1 MIRRQNS
8 KQSNTSSLNSK
19 SVLDSQRSSEKNSFC
34 LFSDSKSKDI
44 KRRNSSAIVSK
55 EEVKLVLNEINLLPQ
70 YADPSLKK
78 SSLSTANEYITSTY
92 IPNYSDEDFR
102 AVAAKYHLEYLKQL
116 KIQLDQLDYN
126 CPGCDNIEIFD
137 SIGYVA
143 TLSNMYKS
151 EKEKGGKNKKL
162 IEKLKDL
169 PSLCY
174 RWRKIK
180 GDGNCFYRA
189 VFFSYLESFL
199 LYEENSLRF
208 RDIIIDIALK
218 CEEPKMQE
226 ILKQYNIK
234 QENIMLC
241 LFVIYFILDNKSDPK
256 CVKNAYS
263 YLIKCF
269 NNSPQFDSGII
280 LYFRY
285 ILYKFLSQNENKCY
299 TKDFCVQLGNLLP
312 AEYESND
319 GFMFNKFYD
328 EFLLRLFKDAEKI
341 IIYITPYVLDINLN
355 ILMFQENQTLENM
368 KFLQHAENTQDFGNI
383 ITILY
388 RGAHYDISYNQ
399 RFVKDYEEY
408 INIYTYDY
416 FMVKQ
421 RKREI
426 EMQRQIAR
434 QREEEER
441 LKKIQEEREKRE
453 KEDKISI
460 IDPIVKNGKK
470 NRPGSINMVINENNN
485 VDNENRK
492 EIDSVYDVINNGGH
506 QVIENQPK
514 EMEFDLEEQKS
525 LDDDLNE
532 RNKGEAINSLRK
544 SLQLDTS
551 NLSGKQKIKNIEQYQ
566 NKNVVP
572 NSFLKK
578 SNFPKTNQGIDKTS
592 TSFKNVELFDKKK
605 QVPIKPN
612 PSLKQSECHPTKL
625 KNKKTITTPSAIQK
639 RLKNY
644 LKQKKNI
651 IPMKKQ
657 IEVVDLEI
665 KAKVAV
671 TNKFKEDEIKS
682 KIKEIK
688 KKNETNDNNQL
699 LIKTDIHKIKAKSK
713 TMKLTEET
721 HSETNDTTKEESQRC
736 RSCFEL
742 ITKENGYLLCN
753 KCLLVVIKTILCK
766 RCRNYIQRNKI
777 PTNILIR
784 QTFLASID
792 LEEIQINKKKVNLNQ
807 LLNAY
812 NSNREEQ
819 EQKIEKKNLIREI
832 QSLVCVN
839 CDKINQNFKSNSIIF
854 PCGCSICSLNCLKE
868 YAKTITHLLLNHSFN
883 ELYTCLCNKSYNEKQ
898 LEELNQLYQKETKED
913 MLSTQITQYKDSYK
927 CAQCSKSFEEL
938 RKQKDKLLYE
948 IQCSYET
955 NNDSTIKHYI
965 CKNCNG
971 KLKANNYLKY
981 LKMEEGMPHILCS
994 ICGLKHYIQS
1004 CTEEKL

>member
-1 MIRRQNS
+1 MIQRQNS
-8 KQSNTSSLNSK
+8 KQSKTSSLNSK
-19 SVLDSQRSSEKNSFC
+19 SVLDSQRSFDKNSFT
-34 LFSDSKSKDI
+34 LFNDSRTKDI

-70 YADPSLKK
+70 YADPNLKK
-78 SSLSTANEYITSTY
+78 SSFSTANEYITSTY
-92 IPNYSDEDFR
+92 IPNYTDEDFK

-126 CPGCDNIEIFD
+126 DPNCDNIEIFD

-151 EKEKGGKNKKL
+151 EKERGGKNKQL

-199 LYEENSLRF
+199 LYKENSLRF

-218 CEEPKMQE
+218 CEEPKMKE

-234 QENIMLC
+234 QENIILC
-241 LFVIYFILDNKSDPK
+241 LFVIYFILDNKNDPN

-312 AEYESND
+312 AEYENND
-319 GFMFNKFYD
+319 GSFMFNKFYD
-328 EFLLRLFKDAEKI
+328 EFLLKLFKDAEKI

-368 KFLQHAENTQDFGNI
+368 KFLQHAENTQDFSNI

-408 INIYTYDY
+408 INIYTYEY

-421 RKREI
+421 RQREI

-434 QREEEER
+434 QKEEEER

-485 VDNENRK
+485 IENENRK
-492 EIDSVYDVINNGGH
+492 DIESVYDVNNGGNM
-506 QVIENQPK
+506 ESQPK

-532 RNKGEAINSLRK
+532 RNRGEPINQLRK
-544 SLQLDTS
+544 SLRLDTS
-551 NLSGKQKIKNIEQYQ
+551 NLSGKQKIKNIDLQYQ
-566 NKNVVP
+566 NQNVVP
-572 NSFLKK
+572 NSFLYK
-578 SNFPKTNQGIDKTS
+578 SNFPKTNQVMDKTS
-592 TSFKNVELFDKKK
+592 PAYRNIELFKDKKN
-605 QVPIKPN
+605 PIKPN
-612 PSLKQSECHPTKL
+612 PDLKQSEVHKTTL
-625 KNKKTITTPSAIQK
+625 KNKKKTNTPSIIQK
-639 RLKNY
+639 ALKNH
-644 LKQKKNI
+644 LKQHKNI
-651 IPMKKQ
+651 IPMKKK

-665 KAKVAV
+665 KAKVSV

-688 KKNETNDNNQL
+688 KKNATNDNNAL
-699 LIKTDIHKIKAKSK
+699 LIKTDIHKIKAQSKS
-713 TMKLTEET
+713 MKLTEENNT
-721 HSETNDTTKEESQRC
+721 TTKEESQRC
-736 RSCFEL
+736 RSCLE
-742 ITKENGYLLCN
+742 IISKENGYLLCN
-753 KCLLVVIKTILCK
+753 KCLLVVIKNILCK
-766 RCRNYIQRNKI
+766 RCRNYIQRNKS
-777 PTNILIR
+777 PTTLVIR

-812 NSNREEQ
+812 NSNRNEQ

-868 YAKTITHLLLNHSFN
+868 YSTTIMKLLLNHSFN
-883 ELYTCLCNKSYNEKQ
+883 ELYTCLCNKSYTEKQ
-898 LEELNQLYQKETKED
+898 LEELNQLYKKETNED
-913 MLSTQITQYKDSYK
+913 MLSTPITQYKNSYK
-927 CAQCSKSFEEL
+927 CAQCSKSFEEI
-938 RKQKDKLLYE
+938 RKQKDKQLYE
-948 IQCSYET
+948 IQCSNET
-955 NNDSTIKHYI
+955 NNVSTIKHYL
-965 CKNCNG
+965 CKKCNG

-981 LKMEEGMPHILCS
+981 LKMEEGMPHILCA
-994 ICGLKHYIQS
+994 ICGITHYIQS